1 MKRVIVDAKSG
12 KQTITDFTSEELDEM
27 LVEPLPGTEE
37 RVSALEEAMLALL
50 EA

>member
-1 MKRVIVDAKSG
+1 MDIIYNCKTGEMTAVE
-12 KQTITDFTSEELDEM
+12 SESAAPGQEDTT
-27 LVEPLPGTEE
+27 PLPGTEE

>member
-1 MKRVIVDAKSG
+1 MNFVYRCKTGEMTAVE
-12 KQTITDFTSEELDEM
+12 SESVAPGQEDPT
-27 LVEPLPGTEE
+27 PLPGTEE